1 MSWITGEAVLAI
13 TQIVA
18 VIIMAVVIEWLM
30 DDSDLL

>member
-18 VIIMAVVIEWLM
+18 IILVAVVIEWLM